1 MSERRIRRVRLLIF
15 AGIPT
20 VLLVTW
26 LVLAVMPIPPVELE
40 VSEET
45 TYLTEPLR
53 PDGTVDYVAA
63 LNEANGAGVTPS
75 ENLIAAL
82 VPIFGPEMLAPETA
96 VETCRLLGVPQ
107 PSAAGTYFEPDFDR
121 GEPAAG
127 ADELDPSALTP
138 DEQLE
143 RARRT
148 PWSTEQYPAVAA
160 WLDRNDAALDN
171 LVRAADRPKCFM
183 PYVSAGDGPPMMSV
197 LLPHLNPMRSA
208 TQAQCARAMRCS
220 EQSRF
225 DEAWSDLRAAY
236 RLARTNQPHATLVEL
251 LVAAAQRNL
260 ASEATG
266 GLLNAPELPAALGR
280 DIASDLEQRP
290 ALPTFRQSMSTERL
304 SFPDLI
310 QHAYRTGEL
319 GVEFAVELPWPQVPV
334 HRLDVNHVLRQANQY
349 YDDLIAAASIS
360 KPSVRASEVERVEDR
375 FSGSWHRAAP
385 DWPEFV
391 KYYISPPAVR
401 REVATQRETE
411 ALLGMFVPAL
421 DRAITILGSSEARHR
436 VVRAA
441 AAVRAYEVEHDAWPA
456 SLDAAM
462 DAVPDDPFST
472 EPLIYRVEDEGFVV
486 YSIGPD
492 FTDGGGVDPRPA
504 DDRSIDDPHDIVFRY
519 PAPGSAATP

>member
-63 LNEANGAGVTPS
+63 LNEANGEGVTPS

-82 VPIFGPEMLAPETA
+82 VPIFGPEMLAAETA
-96 VETCRLLGVPQ
+96 AETCRLLGVPQ
-107 PSAAGTYFEPDFDR
+107 PSAAGTYFEFDFDR

-127 ADELDPSALTP
+127 PDELDPSALTP

-143 RARRT
+143 RARQT

-160 WLDRNDAALDN
+160 WLDRNDAALDEI
-171 LVRAADRPKCFM
+171 VRAADRPKCFM

-208 TQAQCARAMRCS
+208 TQALCARAMRRC
-220 EQSRF
+220 EQGRF

-236 RLARTNQPHATLVEL
+236 RLARSNQPHATLVEL

-260 ASEATG
+260 ASEAATR
-266 GLLNAPELPAALGR
+266 LLQESNLSAELSRRIAR
-280 DIASDLEQRP
+280 DCARLP
-290 ALPTFRQSMSTERL
+290 ALPEFSNAMNLERMMFL
-304 SFPDLI
+304 DVV
-310 QHAYRTGEL
+310 QHAYRGGGPDDMFDGTDM
-319 GVEFAVELPWPQVPV
+319 PWPKVPLG
-334 HRLDVNHVLRQANQY
+334 RLDVNHAMREVNHYYEDVLAV
-349 YDDLIAAASIS
+349 AAIEE
-360 KPSVRASEVERVEDR
+360 PEDR
-375 FSGSWHRAAP
+375 HREFGHVADRFTGSLSVP
-385 DWPEFV
+385 DWSV
-391 KYYISPPAVR
+391 VLKYYISPPSVR
-401 REVATQRETE
+401 RQVATRRQTE
-411 ALLGMFVPAL
+411 ALFRVLIPSLGRARRIL
-421 DRAITILGSSEARHR
+421 DSSEAQVR

-441 AAVRAYEVEHDAWPA
+441 AAVRAYEAEHGRWPA

-472 EPLIYRVEDEGFVV
+472 GPLIYRVEDDGFVV
-486 YSIGPD
+486 YIIGPD
-492 FTDGGGVDPRPA
+492 FTDGGGVDPRPI

>member
-63 LNEANGAGVTPS
+63 LNEANGEGVTPS

-82 VPIFGPEMLAPETA
+82 VPIFGPEMLAA
-96 VETCRLLGVPQ
+96 ETCRLLGVPQ
-107 PSAAGTYFEPDFDR
+107 PSAAGTDFEPDLDR

-127 ADELDPSALTP
+127 PDELDPSALTP

-143 RARRT
+143 RARQT

-160 WLDRNDAALDN
+160 WLDRNDAALDD

-197 LLPHLNPMRSA
+197 LLPHLSPMRSA
-208 TQAQCARAMRCS
+208 TQALCARAMRRC
-220 EQSRF
+220 EQGRF

-260 ASEATG
+260 ASEAATR
-266 GLLNAPELPAALGR
+266 LLQESNLSAELSRRIAR
-280 DIASDLEQRP
+280 DCARLP
-290 ALPTFRQSMSTERL
+290 ALPEFSNAMNLERMMFL
-304 SFPDLI
+304 DVV
-310 QHAYRTGEL
+310 QHAYRGGGPEDMFDGTDM
-319 GVEFAVELPWPQVPV
+319 PWPKVPLG
-334 HRLDVNHVLRQANQY
+334 RLDVNHVMREANDY
-349 YDDLIAAASIS
+349 YKDVLPAAAIE
-360 KPSVRASEVERVEDR
+360 KPEDR
-375 FSGSWHRAAP
+375 HRELERLAGRYAGYSSP
-385 DWPEFV
+385 SASDWSIV
-391 KYYISPPAVR
+391 LKYYISPPSAR
-401 REVATQRETE
+401 RDIATRRQTE
-411 ALLGMFVPAL
+411 SLLDMLTPAFGRATTVL
-421 DRAITILGSSEARHR
+421 DSSEARVR

-472 EPLIYRVEDEGFVV
+472 EPLIYRVEGDGFVV
-486 YSIGPD
+486 YSVGPD

-504 DDRSIDDPHDIVFRY
+504 DDRGIDDPHDIVFRY
-519 PAPGSAATP
+519 PAPAPGSAATPE